1 MTEIDLTEQL
11 TAQGILDAPATT
23 SYGFHLNQSG
33 AALVEGTDYQV
44 VAPGKFKFIK
54 AQAEKVHGVMT
65 TAAFPK
71 FTGKNAYVTTEF
83 TVEAAATASLSWNFT
98 TWSAATVTNLIADAA
113 ASKTEG
119 WSDVEKAADAAA
131 DAEPTEAA
139 KDNCFWFAGT
149 VNADGSLSANGKVI
163 EELKGLKFDPDYAAK
178 RSLAIAVKYPSTSLG
193 DYDGGAY
200 LWLGGGGSKQTC
212 PCFTIPGVKAGQKLT
227 ISMESHKLNPADAR
241 GIQIYANSYD
251 AANQIGE
258 AFKPTVKASN
268 TWTIDKDCDVVVWNT
283 SGCHIYSITI
293 E

>member
-1 MTEIDLTEQL
+1 M
-11 TAQGILDAPATT
+11 
-23 SYGFHLNQSG
+23 
-33 AALVEGTDYQV
+33 
-44 VAPGKFKFIK
+44 
-54 AQAEKVHGVMT
+54 
-65 TAAFPK
+65 
-71 FTGKNAYVTTEF
+71 
-83 TVEAAATASLSWNFT
+83 
-98 TWSAATVTNLIADAA
+98 
-113 ASKTEG
+113 
-119 WSDVEKAADAAA
+119 
-131 DAEPTEAA
+131 
-139 KDNCFWFAGT
+139 
-149 VNADGSLSANGKVI
+149 
-163 EELKGLKFDPDYAAK
+163 
-178 RSLAIAVKYPSTSLG
+178 KYPSTSLG